1 MDSDKRKRRNMWR
14 VVFVIYLIFLMYFLF
29 FSDLFGRTVVYE
41 DYRYNLEPFKEI
53 KRFCTTVKDKDYLIF
68 FVNIIG
74 NIVLFMPFGYLFMA
88 VTEGRQYRHKKI
100 VTGFLDA
107 FVAAFIFCLTVETAQ
122 LLSKVGVF
130 DVDDVI
136 LNVFGAILGY
146 FVYVIARRVRTATR
160 NREYERN
167 EEKERKQC
175 SIQKKRVF
183 R

>member
-1 MDSDKRKRRNMWR
+1 MWII
-14 VVFVIYLIFLMYFLF
+14 VFIVYLFFLMYFLF
-29 FSDLFGRTVVYE
+29 FSDLFGRTVIYE

-53 KRFCTTVKDKDYLIF
+53 KRFCTTVKEKDYLIF

-88 VTEGRQYRHKKI
+88 VTEGRHYRRKKV
-100 VTGFLDA
+100 VTGFLDVFAAA
-107 FVAAFIFCLTVETAQ
+107 FVFCLTVETAQ
-122 LLSKVGVF
+122 LLSRVGVF

-136 LNVFGAILGY
+136 LNVFGAVLGY
-146 FVYVIARRVRTATR
+146 FVYTIARKVRKASK
-160 NREYERN
+160 NREYEEN

-175 SIQKKRVF
+175 SIQKKRVL